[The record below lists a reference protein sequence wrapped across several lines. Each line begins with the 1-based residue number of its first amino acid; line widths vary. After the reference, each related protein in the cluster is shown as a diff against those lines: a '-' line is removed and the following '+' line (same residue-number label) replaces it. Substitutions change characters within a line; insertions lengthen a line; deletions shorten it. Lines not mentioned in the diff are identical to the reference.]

1 MDAGL
6 VYLSNP
12 AEGARVSDYVA
23 PASRAKPAHNF
34 KQLMHPE
41 INLIEQ
47 LRNAHDPSRIAF
59 FLRMLEM
66 DPDSNG
72 VLSAEEINR
81 DNFTEFLDKEKT
93 VFANVVTN
101 ISIISALLAV
111 VLFDII
117 TGSHAQQSAMI
128 PDAWYPMS
136 ETDVRNLLFTYIFF
150 CHIASSLA
158 VLSMFTCVL
167 WLMEIQGFTPTNE
180 DGMWCI
186 INNKTNIPLLLLGAA
201 TIFAGLGE
209 CAIIFLSYGWVIGW
223 TTLAGF
229 WAIFGPWSYLH
240 LSGLP

>member
-59 FLRMLEM
+59 FLRMLEV

-93 VFANVVTN
+93 VC
-101 ISIISALLAV
+101 
-111 VLFDII
+111 
-117 TGSHAQQSAMI
+117 
-128 PDAWYPMS
+128 
-136 ETDVRNLLFTYIFF
+136 EKNLLIGLTGNGEKIFPIKQITFSFEYI
-150 CHIASSLA
+150 SY
-158 VLSMFTCVL
+158 
-167 WLMEIQGFTPTNE
+167 
-180 DGMWCI
+180 
-186 INNKTNIPLLLLGAA
+186 KTNYFFI
-201 TIFAGLGE
+201 
-209 CAIIFLSYGWVIGW
+209 
-223 TTLAGF
+223 
-229 WAIFGPWSYLH
+229 
-240 LSGLP
+240 